1 VRDWTTI
8 RERYLRDPLPV
19 RLGGL
24 AANLARV
31 QSFSDHP
38 EHRDVVERL
47 LEESKFFI
55 EWSAPEASL
64 EVQATLV
71 GLQVQLARWHYTWPR
86 IWADPVQ
93 RAAVA
98 QRSGTWSERVLNLSG
113 LVG

>member
-1 VRDWTTI
+1 MRDWTII

-38 EHRDVVERL
+38 EHRDIVERL
-47 LEESKFFI
+47 LEKSKFFI
-55 EWSAPEASL
+55 EWTALEASL
-64 EVQATLV
+64 DVQAALV
-71 GLQVQLARWHYTWPR
+71 GLQVQLARWQHSWPR

-93 RAAVA
+93 RHAVA
-98 QRSGTWSERVLNLSG
+98 QQSGRWSERVLTYSRLLG
-113 LVG
+113 

>member
-1 VRDWTTI
+1 MRNWTII
-8 RERYLRDPLPV
+8 RERYMRDPLPV
-19 RLGGL
+19 QLGGL

-38 EHRDVVERL
+38 EHRDVVESL

-55 EWSAPEASL
+55 EWAAPDAGL
-64 EVQATLV
+64 DVQAALV
-71 GLQVQLARWHYTWPR
+71 GLQVQLARWQHAWPG

-93 RAAVA
+93 RAAMS
-98 QRSGTWSERVLNLSG
+98 QQSGTWSERVLTFSG